1 MLQRLM
7 HLARDKTG
15 VAMIEFGLVLPLMAT
30 MFCGAWEGSQAII
43 CYMKLSNAADTV
55 VDLATQQKTIHSSNI
70 DDFYTS
76 AQLVL
81 TPNNATGLG
90 LAIASVTFDPTT
102 GAAAIAWQQTRG
114 GATPMSAATITSLSS
129 GLGNAG
135 DSVIVAQLS
144 YTYTSS
150 LDYVL
155 PKLINL
161 NTSAMQRP
169 RLVKSIPYS

>member
-1 MLQRLM
+1 MLQRLV

-30 MFCGAWEGSQAII
+30 MFCGAWEASQAVI
-43 CYMKLSNAADTV
+43 CYMKLGNAADTV
-55 VDLATQQKTIHSSNI
+55 ADLATQQKSMKSSNI

-81 TPNNATGLG
+81 APNNATGLG

-102 GAAAIAWQQTRG
+102 GAAAVAWQQTRG
-114 GATPMSAATITSLSS
+114 GAMPMSAATITSLSS
-129 GLGNAG
+129 GLGNPG

-155 PKLINL
+155 PKLISL
-161 NTSAMQRP
+161 NTTAMQRP